1 MSSRHVFGV
10 LVPAAVLLLFSAGQA
25 SAQCSG
31 MGGQQS
37 RARPQ
42 LAMMQQRATLPQLGL
57 QQTALQS
64 QLPILPQFG
73 QTALQSQSPLQLY
86 AAQQYA
92 LQQYALQQYA
102 LQQQQNALA
111 AALLQQQQQNAAL
124 AALLQQ
130 QNAAPVQLMAR

>member
-1 MSSRHVFGV
+1 LEETFMSSRQVLAV

-25 SAQCSG
+25 SAQCN
-31 MGGQQS
+31 GGAGQMQT

-42 LAMMQQRATLPQLGL
+42 MVLQQQRATLPQLGL
-57 QQTALQS
+57 Q
-64 QLPILPQFG
+64 

-92 LQQYALQQYA
+92 LQQYALQQ
-102 LQQQQNALA
+102 QNALMA
-111 AALLQQQQQNAAL
+111 AWLQQQQQNAAL

-130 QNAAPVQLMAR
+130 QQNAAPVQLMAR